1 MEKVM
6 KKFRLKCCLIDK
18 ATKRSAGLRIVDIYG
33 YNGNEAV
40 GAYVNQLR
48 AEGEYEL
55 DDNYSYSE
63 LGPVSSN

>member
-1 MEKVM
+1 M
-6 KKFRLKCCLIDK
+6 KQFRLKGNLID
-18 ATKRSAGLRIVDIYG
+18 AQTKRSAGLIITDIYG

-40 GAYVNQLR
+40 MSYVKQLR
-48 AEGEYEL
+48 AEGQYEL

>member
-6 KKFRLKCCLIDK
+6 KKFRLKCSLID
-18 ATKRSAGLRIVDIYG
+18 AQTKKSAGLRIVEIYG
-33 YNGNEAV
+33 YCGNEAV
-40 GAYVNQLR
+40 NTYVAQLKK
-48 AEGEYEL
+48 EGLYEL

>member
-6 KKFRLKCCLIDK
+6 KQFRLKGNLIDVK
-18 ATKRSAGLRIVDIYG
+18 TKRSAGLVITTIYG

-40 GAYVNQLR
+40 MTYVNQLR
-48 AEGEYEL
+48 KEGEYEL